1 MAMMRG
7 TKSVTPNTARMKQ
20 NPPSETT
27 LHTHYAVT
35 HTDIDKCL
43 YVLVER
49 EYRSR
54 AVVALMASR
63 IMAREKRKKA
73 TQMNV
78 GSTVQQR

>member
-1 MAMMRG
+1 
-7 TKSVTPNTARMKQ
+7 
-20 NPPSETT
+20 
-27 LHTHYAVT
+27 
-35 HTDIDKCL
+35 
-43 YVLVER
+43 VLVER